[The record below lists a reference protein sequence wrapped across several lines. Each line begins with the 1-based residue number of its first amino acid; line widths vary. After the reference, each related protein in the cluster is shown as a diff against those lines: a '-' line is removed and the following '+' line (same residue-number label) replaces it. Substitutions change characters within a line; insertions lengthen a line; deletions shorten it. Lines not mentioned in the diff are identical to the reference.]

1 MLGASMEINALDS
14 EQGAAQGSTAK
25 AALDAVDTQWP
36 RFEVFIQEQP
46 GADFFDVGSVHAP
59 DSEMALLN
67 ARDVFARRPQAV
79 GMWVI
84 PTKVIVSHTA
94 EELSTRQ
101 PPAPQADIAA
111 GPIERY
117 YVGCKTRHAGSIT
130 VVGEIEASSP
140 LAALAAAP
148 EQFIEIRSALVWW
161 VFPVSRVTASRP
173 EDAPGFYE
181 PAHDKTFRLSTDFHT
196 HTAMRKVRQG

>member
-1 MLGASMEINALDS
+1 MLGASMEVSTLDS
-14 EQGAAQGSTAK
+14 EQDAAQGSTAK
-25 AALDAVDTQWP
+25 AALEAVDTQWP
-36 RFEVFIQEQP
+36 RFEVFILEQP
-46 GADFFDVGSVHAP
+46 GANFVDVGSVHAP
-59 DSEMALLN
+59 DAEMALLN

-84 PTKVIVSHTA
+84 PTKAIVSLTA
-94 EELSTRQ
+94 EELSARQ
-101 PPAPQADIAA
+101 MPNPQTGSAA
-111 GPIERY
+111 GAVERY

-130 VVGEIEASSP
+130 VIGEIEASSP

-148 EQFIEIRSALVWW
+148 EQFFEIQPALVWW
-161 VFPVSRVTASRP
+161 VFPVSQVTASRP

-196 HTAMRKVRQG
+196 HTAMRRARKG